1 LKALPKD
8 FLLAFISAAL
18 LVLSFPKLSLHFL
31 AWIGLIPLFIAL
43 KGKSLRR
50 AFALSFSMGM
60 SFMMG
65 IFYWINVIQGF
76 ELTDFILLGLF
87 LGSYFG
93 LFGLALNFISPRLR
107 LSYVFIAP
115 PIWVSMEFL
124 RSHAGFLSLPW
135 AFLGHS
141 QYLNLPIIQISSF
154 TGVYGVSFLIVM
166 VNATLSEII
175 LRWTAVHWDTSPQR
189 SGVVLSGLV
198 SAGAIFLSLIYGF
211 FVMQSPSITKSL
223 RVAVIQGN
231 IPQNIRWSSRFQ
243 DQNLAKH
250 VRLTREAVKDQ
261 QPALVV
267 WPETAVRGSV
277 TQNTDLAKIFF
288 TLAEESNASIA
299 VGSAERPKFGS
310 NEQGRKKT
318 SNSAF
323 LISSGG
329 EILGQYDKIRLL
341 PFGEYLPFKTF
352 PWPSRIASAWNAGE
366 FEPGSDYTLLN
377 LGGVKLAVTICW
389 ENIFPNLVREFVKHG
404 ADLIVNITNEAWF
417 GDTAAPYQFMAMNVF
432 RAVENRVAIARA
444 ANTGISGFIDPVG
457 RILGTV
463 NKNNKEILVEGY
475 LIKDLPLSQPG
486 TFYTRHGDL
495 FALLCLG
502 VLLVMLS
509 WSFAR
514 TGICRHFTRS

>member
-1 LKALPKD
+1 
-8 FLLAFISAAL
+8 
-18 LVLSFPKLSLHFL
+18 
-31 AWIGLIPLFIAL
+31 
-43 KGKSLRR
+43 
-50 AFALSFSMGM
+50 MGI

-76 ELTDFILLGLF
+76 EFADFILLGLF

-93 LFGLALNFISPRLR
+93 LFGLALNFISSRLR
-107 LSYVFIAP
+107 LSYVFVAS

-135 AFLGHS
+135 ALLGHS

-175 LRWTAVHWDTSPQR
+175 LRRAAVHWGDASQQR
-189 SGVVLSGLV
+189 SGVVTSSLV
-198 SAGAIFLSLIYGF
+198 SAGAISLSVIYGF
-211 FVMQSPSITKSL
+211 FVMQNLSITRSV

-231 IPQNIRWSSRFQ
+231 IPQNIRWNTRFQ
-243 DQNLAKH
+243 DQNLDKH
-250 VRLTREAVKDQ
+250 VRLTREAVKAQ

-277 TQNTDLAKIFF
+277 TQNKGLAKIFF
-288 TLAEESNASIA
+288 SLAQESNASIA
-299 VGSAERPKFGS
+299 LGSAERPKFGS
-310 NEQGRKKT
+310 NEKGGKKT

-323 LISSGG
+323 LISSNG
-329 EILGQYDKIRLL
+329 EILGRYDKIRLL
-341 PFGEYLPFKTF
+341 PFGEYLPFKKF
-352 PWPSRIASAWNAGE
+352 PWPSRIASEWTAGE

-377 LGGVKLAVTICW
+377 LAGVKLAITICW
-389 ENIFPNLVREFVKHG
+389 ENIFPDLIREFVKNG
-404 ADLIVNITNEAWF
+404 ADVIVNITNEAWF
-417 GDTAAPYQFMAMNVF
+417 GDTAAPYQFIAMNVF

-444 ANTGISGFIDPVG
+444 ANTGISGFIDPAG

-463 NKNNKEILVEGY
+463 NRNGKEILVEGY
-475 LIKDLPLSQPG
+475 LVKDLPLSQPG
-486 TFYTRHGDL
+486 TFYTKHGDL
-495 FALLCLG
+495 FALFSLA
-502 VLLVMLS
+502 LLFVMLF

-514 TGICRHFTRS
+514 MGA